1 MKKIKI
7 PVDCYF
13 CGGEVRVSAVKC
25 KDCGTEISGD
35 FSEINSEK
43 GILIDDEEILNF
55 IKIFIF
61 AEGNIKQAEKILNC
75 SYPKIKNYL
84 KKAKKALNID
94 DNIVMETS
102 EEILEKL
109 EKGIITAEEATEKL
123 SKIKEV

>member
-7 PVDCYF
+7 PVDCHF